1 MCKRMKRIYW
11 IIMLTACLFMVTGCG
26 KEAEAE
32 PQTIISFTELDAEG
46 VADWNLDDEQADV
59 QADEQAGNT
68 DNKEVAEEE
77 SAEAVADNDSAQ
89 LLNLDMMQS
98 SDTKEGVWFCMDDS
112 VLENALYAEFLQNEA
127 MAIDNVEGM
136 YIPYT
141 FIHDFYGQ
149 EFTLNE
155 MYETYERE
163 TEEHGGI
170 KGVQI
175 FGRDFDADGKD
186 ELVVLIEVTR
196 DAGVMHIFKEKS
208 GKLYAWEELAVS
220 GGEYEVKL
228 YEGGMISRV
237 TEDTESYFAY
247 NAKGVLEPV
256 LFYQD
261 NRTERQATLVL
272 YQNAKESKRL
282 EYEYTYLERIHY
294 EELTPENQVI
304 RREVNEIR
312 NAFYE
317 ELSEAELFMT
327 LCGYYKVNEVAAK
340 VTWDQLLSGKAMI
353 AAPDRSVHYVSYH
366 VDNNVKDNELFMQF
380 INNQAVVHESLEEQG
395 DETQEA
401 ALPADDQEVYT
412 EGETDILFDG
422 KMYIKDI
429 YGEYAREYP
438 ALASDE
444 VWYAFDAVTFTVRDM
459 DGDGKEELLM
469 LVTKE
474 DREGNL
480 HVFHEEKGQLYLWET
495 LEGVRS
501 NEVNTSTYFFED
513 GMIGIVEENAQ
524 RYVRYNAAGEIED
537 VLTVESGLRPNGEFE
552 ADGIYFIYHRA
563 TFYEA
568 GNVKRILY
576 YEDKYQT
583 DSGEFMS
590 TTDVMVKKDYE
601 DAVLV
606 FEEELGDGTYLAGVD
621 EKTRS
626 EVRNMAELIGGY
638 RLDWLDSDDVRRKF
652 LDGEIPA
659 YLPSAEGDVINSEE
673 YFYID
678 ENFPGINSETAPWWN
693 VGNNLANYE
702 DLDGDNELEVMVY
715 GYYGGTY
722 FDVRDGVCYVLVTG
736 TDSAHQLSWARCNTK
751 EWIVVSDA
759 TVAGRE
765 YYHFYKYNQ
774 NGRVVDE
781 FTLEQLYLD
790 TPAEPDGPGTIY
802 KYNGEEVSREE
813 YERVIGSYTMYSTS
827 KW

>member
-1 MCKRMKRIYW
+1 MRKKTYKKKTYGIVLLAAVLC
-11 IIMLTACLFMVTGCG
+11 VVVGCG
-26 KEAEAE
+26 EETETE
-32 PQTIISFTELDAEG
+32 PQTIISFAELDTEG
-46 VADWNLDDEQADV
+46 VADWDLE
-59 QADEQAGNT
+59 DEQAGVQT
-68 DNKEVAEEE
+68 DEQDSNKEVKEEE

-89 LLNLDMMQS
+89 LLNLDMIQS
-98 SDTKEGVWFCMDDS
+98 SDAEEGIWFCMDDS
-112 VLENALYAEFLQNEA
+112 VLENALYAEFLNNETV
-127 MAIDNVEGM
+127 AIDNVEGQ
-136 YIPYT
+136 YFPYA
-141 FIHDFYGQ
+141 FMHDFYGR

-155 MYETYERE
+155 MYETYEQE

-170 KGVQI
+170 KGIQI
-175 FGRDFDADGKD
+175 FGRDFDADGKE

-196 DAGVMHIFKEKS
+196 DAGVMHIFKEKG

-220 GGEYEVKL
+220 CGVYEVKL

-237 TEDTESYFAY
+237 NDDTEWYFAY

-261 NRTERQATLVL
+261 NRTKRQATLVL
-272 YQNAKESKRL
+272 YQNAKESNRL
-282 EYEYTYLERIHY
+282 EYEYTYLERLHY

-317 ELSEAELFMT
+317 ELSEAELFIT
-327 LCGYYKVNEVAAK
+327 LCGYYKVNEVAAR
-340 VTWDQLLSGKAMI
+340 VTWNQLLSGKAI
-353 AAPDRSVHYVSYH
+353 VAAPDRSVHYVSYH
-366 VDNNVKDNELFMQF
+366 VDNDVKDNELFMQF
-380 INNQAVVHESLEEQG
+380 INNQAATYVIPEDSV
-395 DETQEA
+395 
-401 ALPADDQEVYT
+401 
-412 EGETDILFDG
+412 
-422 KMYIKDI
+422 YIKDI
-429 YGEYAREYP
+429 YGGYAREYP
-438 ALASDE
+438 ALAAEE

-501 NEVNTSTYFFED
+501 NDINMRSYVFED
-513 GMIGIVEENAQ
+513 GMIGIVGENAQ
-524 RYVRYNAAGEIED
+524 RYVRYNSAGEIED

-552 ADGIYFIYHRA
+552 TDGIYFIYHRA
-563 TFYEA
+563 TFYEE
-568 GNVKRILY
+568 GSVKRILY
-576 YEDKYQT
+576 YEDKFRT

-590 TTDVMVKKDYE
+590 TTDVMVKKAFE
-601 DAVLV
+601 EEVKA
-606 FEEELGDGTYLAGVD
+606 FEEELGDSTYLAGVD
-621 EKTRS
+621 ENTRS

-638 RLDWLDSDDVRRKF
+638 RLDWLDPDDIRRKF

-659 YLPSAEGDVINSEE
+659 YLPSAEGDIINSEE

-678 ENFPGINSETAPWWN
+678 EIFPGINAQTAPWWD

-722 FDVRDGVCYVLVTG
+722 FDVRDGVCYVLVSG
-736 TDSAHQLSWARCNTK
+736 TDSAHQLSWARNGT
-751 EWIVVSDA
+751 EDWIVVSDA

-765 YYHFYKYNQ
+765 CYHFYKYNQ
-774 NGRVVDE
+774 NGKVVDK
-781 FTLEQLYLD
+781 FRLERLYLD
-790 TPAEPDGPGTIY
+790 SPSEPDGPGTIY
-802 KYNGEEVSREE
+802 KYDGEEVAREE
-813 YERVIGSYTMYSTS
+813 YERIIGSFTIHSTLRRY
-827 KW
+827 